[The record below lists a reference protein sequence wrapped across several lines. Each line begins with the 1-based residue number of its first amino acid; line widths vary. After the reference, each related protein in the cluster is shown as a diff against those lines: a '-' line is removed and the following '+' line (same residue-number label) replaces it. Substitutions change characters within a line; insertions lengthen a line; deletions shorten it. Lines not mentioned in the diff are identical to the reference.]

1 MSFSSLCSALVLLPI
16 LCNFASA
23 QQSSSSIQ
31 LQNAQRLMRQ
41 GSIKEALPLLLEVH
55 RDQPRNMAVC
65 QEIGIAYTQL
75 QQFTEAAKF
84 YRMALSINPRLLPAR
99 KNLGVVL
106 WFSTQKTEAEREFK
120 EVLKT
125 SPDDPVPHFYLG
137 MREYERQ
144 DYSRARD
151 HFMKAGTLALENPEA
166 FPAVLE
172 TALATKDHA
181 FVDRLL
187 NSASKSADFDREI
200 WFQAGV
206 TFGRYGAYDR
216 AVRAFEK
223 IQASYPDKA
232 KLIQNLGLAQLQAQR
247 YAAAVQ
253 SFETLAPES
262 SASNETYLLL
272 AEAYDGAGMPKKAYD
287 AYGKA
292 LEKDPKSEEGYAAL
306 SNFAVA
312 HHNSPFALEVLN
324 RGLKSLPGSAR
335 LLLQQGVIHALDN
348 KMPQAEDSF
357 RQASRNSPSWVLP
370 WLCLGLTQ
378 LQTARLEEAVR
389 SFQAGADLAKNDYRP
404 NYLVALAWVRG
415 GAQNQPESRGKIVSA
430 LKRALKLNPDHAD
443 SHVLLGQTYLS
454 GNELE
459 LAVTELQTARR
470 LQPENATAL
479 YQLAMAYRKKGRL
492 AEAQVFLKQFE
503 GLKTRQKEEEDLAR
517 KELVQILKVSRDR

>member
-1 MSFSSLCSALVLLPI
+1 
-16 LCNFASA
+16 
-23 QQSSSSIQ
+23 
-31 LQNAQRLMRQ
+31 MRQ
-41 GSIKEALPLLLEVH
+41 GSINEALPLLLEVH
-55 RDQPRNMAVC
+55 REQPRNPAVC
-65 QEIGIAYTQL
+65 QQIGIAYTQL
-75 QQFTEAAKF
+75 QQFTEAARF
-84 YRMALSINPRLLPAR
+84 YRMALSINPQLLPAR

-106 WFSTQKTEAEREFK
+106 WFLNQKTESEREF
-120 EVLKT
+120 EVVLKAL
-125 SPDDPVPHFYLG
+125 PDDSVPHFYLG
-137 MREYERQ
+137 MREYERP
-144 DYSRARD
+144 DYSKARD
-151 HFMKAGTLALENPEA
+151 HFLQAGSLALENPEA

-172 TALATKDHA
+172 TALATKDQS

-187 NSASKSADFDREI
+187 NSASKSANSDQEL

-216 AVRAFEK
+216 AVQSFEK

-232 KLIQNLGLAQLQAQR
+232 KLTRNLGLAQLQARR

-253 SFETLAPES
+253 SFETLVSEIA
-262 SASNETYLLL
+262 ASNETYLLL
-272 AEAYDGAGMPKKAYD
+272 AESYDGAGMPEKAYD
-287 AYGKA
+287 AYSRA
-292 LEKDPKSEEGYAAL
+292 LEKNPKSEENYAAL

-312 HHNSPFALEVLN
+312 HHNTSFALEVLN

-335 LLLQQGVIHALDN
+335 LLLQQGVIQALDD

-357 RQASRNSPSWVLP
+357 RQASRNNPTWVLP

-378 LQTARLEEAVR
+378 LQTARLEEAIR
-389 SFQAGADLAKNDYRP
+389 SFQAGADFAKDDYRP
-404 NYLVALAWVRG
+404 NYLLALAWVRG
-415 GAQNQPESRGKIVSA
+415 GGQNQPERRGQIILA

-459 LAVTELQTARR
+459 LAVTELQAARR
-470 LQPENATAL
+470 LQPENALAL

-492 AEAQVFLKQFE
+492 GEAQVLMKQFE
-503 GLKTRQKEEEDLAR
+503 GLKTRQKQEEDLAR